1 MMLNVNQLEAK
12 LKEIIERKYYETKL
26 GKNPNAKFAKIGD
39 LEGNAVG
46 QIGEEYA
53 KFLVS
58 QFAEIVDDG
67 VIHDEYDIQ
76 TKNAVFFE
84 VKTARRGSKN
94 NTFQFNG
101 INPNYNYNYLLC
113 IGICEDAV
121 LFRIFEKKEIS
132 YHHKDRKFYIKQGD
146 FEKQLVSMNPLN
158 QVNFKLT
165 VNLRD
170 LFEISLLSN
179 QLQTI
184 LTN

>member
-1 MMLNVNQLEAK
+1 MLKINELEIK
-12 LKEIIERKYYETKL
+12 LQEIIDRKYYETKF

-58 QFAEIVDDG
+58 QFAEIIDDG

-76 TKNAVFFE
+76 TKNGVFFE
-84 VKTARRGSKN
+84 VKTARKGSKN

-132 YHHKDRKFYIKQGD
+132 YHHKDRKFYMKQGD
-146 FEKQLVSMNPLN
+146 FEKQLVSMNPNN
-158 QVNFKLT
+158 QVNYKLT
-165 VNLRD
+165 LNLKE
-170 LFEISLLSN
+170 LFDIKLIAE
-179 QLQTI
+179 QLESK
-184 LTN
+184 LK

>member
-1 MMLNVNQLEAK
+1 MLNVQDLEDK
-12 LKEIIERKYYETKL
+12 LQEIIERKYLEVRL
-26 GKNPNAKFAKIGD
+26 GKNPNAKFAKVID

-53 KFLVS
+53 KFLVNR
-58 QFAEIVDDG
+58 FTEIIDDG

-76 TKNAVFFE
+76 TKNGVLLE
-84 VKTARRGSKN
+84 VKTARKGTKN

-121 LFRIFEKKEIS
+121 LFRIFEKKELS

-146 FEKQLVSMNPLN
+146 FEKQLVAMNPNN

-165 VNLRD
+165 LNLKE
-170 LFEISLLSN
+170 LLSISLLPN

-184 LTN
+184 LQ

>member
-1 MMLNVNQLEAK
+1 MIDLEKK
-12 LKEIIERKYYETKL
+12 LQEIIERKYLEVKF
-26 GKNPNAKFAKIGD
+26 GKNPNAKFAKITD

-58 QFAEIVDDG
+58 QFFEIIDDG

-76 TKNAVFFE
+76 TKNGVFFE
-84 VKTARRGSKN
+84 VKTARKGSKN
-94 NTFQFNG
+94 STFQFNG

-113 IGICEDAV
+113 IGICEDV
-121 LFRIFEKKEIS
+121 VVFRIFEKKDIS

-146 FEKQLVSMNPLN
+146 FEKQLVSMNPNN

-165 VNLRD
+165 LNLRD
-170 LFEISLLSN
+170 LKDISLITTKLKE
-179 QLQTI
+179 I
-184 LTN
+184 L

>member
-1 MMLNVNQLEAK
+1 MLKINELEIK
-12 LKEIIERKYYETKL
+12 LQEIIDRKYYETKL

-58 QFAEIVDDG
+58 QFAEIIDDG

-76 TKNAVFFE
+76 TKNGVFFE
-84 VKTARRGSKN
+84 VKTARKGSKN

-132 YHHKDRKFYIKQGD
+132 YHHKDRKFYMKQGD
-146 FEKQLVSMNPLN
+146 FEKQLVSMNPNN
-158 QVNFKLT
+158 QVNYKLT
-165 VNLRD
+165 LNLKE
-170 LFEISLLSN
+170 LFDIKLIAE
-179 QLQTI
+179 QLESK
-184 LTN
+184 LK

>member
-1 MMLNVNQLEAK
+1 MLNINQLESK
-12 LKEIIERKYYETKL
+12 LQEIIERKYYETKL
-26 GKNPNAKFAKIGD
+26 GKNPDAKFSKIGD

-53 KFLVS
+53 KFIVK
-58 QFAEIVDDG
+58 QYVEIIDDG
-67 VIHDEYDIQ
+67 VIHDEYDIK
-76 TKNAVFFE
+76 TLNEVLFE
-84 VKTARRGSKN
+84 VKTARKGSKN

-121 LFRIFEKKEIS
+121 LFRIFEKRNIS
-132 YHHKDRKFYIKQGD
+132 YHHKDRKFYMKQES
-146 FEKQLVSMNPLN
+146 FEKQLVSMNPNN

-165 VNLRD
+165 LKLNE
-170 LFEISLLSN
+170 LFNISELPN

-184 LTN
+184 LQ